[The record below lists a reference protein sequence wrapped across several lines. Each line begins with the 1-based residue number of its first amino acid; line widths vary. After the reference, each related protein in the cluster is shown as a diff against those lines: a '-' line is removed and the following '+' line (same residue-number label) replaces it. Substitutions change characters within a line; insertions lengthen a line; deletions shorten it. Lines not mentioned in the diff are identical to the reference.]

1 MRPSYLK
8 KSLQSNSL
16 SNHIVSNHGVNAF
29 MLATLSAHLKV
40 GRDNPII
47 LGFNK
52 PLTNAVFFCQSKTQA
67 AFNRLQFDM
76 AGLFR
81 EGASLAVPRFGIVTP
96 VQSCRLCCDKH
107 KQRVI
112 SSQSRNTAMSVIS
125 ILNELKAE
133 VQALRAELAALKA
146 EKSNQNATEAIT
158 EIQAAQ
164 SVQSIQKS
172 QSKPK
177 QDRILRLPEVLKIT
191 GFKRTSFYAKLKQ
204 GLFQKI
210 KLGERSVGFFESEI
224 YAFVQ
229 SLAVVGGAL

>member
-1 MRPSYLK
+1 
-8 KSLQSNSL
+8 
-16 SNHIVSNHGVNAF
+16 
-29 MLATLSAHLKV
+29 
-40 GRDNPII
+40 
-47 LGFNK
+47 
-52 PLTNAVFFCQSKTQA
+52 
-67 AFNRLQFDM
+67 
-76 AGLFR
+76 
-81 EGASLAVPRFGIVTP
+81 
-96 VQSCRLCCDKH
+96 
-107 KQRVI
+107 
-112 SSQSRNTAMSVIS
+112 MSVIS